1 MINYDEALSF
11 IHGINSL
18 FCNPGLERTRELCRA
33 LGDPQDKLKFIHIAG
48 TNGKGS
54 TSAMLDSILREAG
67 YKVGL
72 YTSPFVLKFNER
84 IRVNGES
91 ISDNELCQMV
101 ELIRPMAEKME
112 DKPTEFE
119 LITAIAFEHFRRS
132 GCDVVVLE
140 CGLGGRFDATNVIS
154 TSLLSIITGI
164 SLDHTGILG
173 DRVEKIAY
181 EKAGIIKKNVPL
193 ILGGE
198 SAEADA
204 VISCEAEKKDAPI
217 LKIDYSRI
225 KIKNAD
231 LEGTEFDFGEWK
243 GVNLSL
249 LGMYQPRN
257 AAVVL
262 TAVEKLRE
270 GGFVIPDEAVFA
282 GLKKA
287 KWMARFEIISKNPT
301 VIFDGA
307 HNAEGISAA
316 RRSIEEYFGDKDVI
330 VISGVLRDK
339 EYEKIAADIAAV
351 SREVYTIT
359 PPSPRAMSAADYAEV
374 LRKNGAFATPCDSMS
389 EAISLAKKSAQ
400 DRGKTVFILGSLYTY
415 AEAISAIKS

>member
-18 FCNPGLERTRELCRA
+18 FCNPGLERTMELCRA
-33 LGDPQDKLKFIHIAG
+33 LGSPQDKLKFIHIAG

-84 IRVNGES
+84 IRVDGECISNGE
-91 ISDNELCQMV
+91 LCEIV
-101 ELIRPMAEKME
+101 ELVRPIAEAME
-112 DKPTEFE
+112 DHPTEFE
-119 LITAIAFEHFRRS
+119 LITAIAFEYFRRC

-140 CGLGGRFDATNVIS
+140 CGLGGRLDATNVIS
-154 TSLLSIITGI
+154 TAALSIITGI
-164 SLDHTGILG
+164 SLDHTAILG
-173 DRVEKIAY
+173 DRVEKIAA
-181 EKAGIIKKNVPL
+181 EKAGIIKKGVPL

-198 SAEADA
+198 SPQAEA
-204 VISCEAEKKDAPI
+204 VISREAAEKGAEI
-217 LKIDYSRI
+217 SKIDYSHI
-225 KIKNAD
+225 KIKKAD
-231 LEGTEFDFGEWK
+231 LCSTEFDFGDWK

-249 LGMYQPRN
+249 LGTYQPKN

-270 GGFVIPDEAVFA
+270 GGFDISDKAVFS
-282 GLKKA
+282 GLAKA
-287 KWMARFEIISKNPT
+287 EWMARFEIIGKNPT

-316 RRSIEEYFGDKDVI
+316 RKSIEAYLKDEDAV
-330 VISGVLRDK
+330 VVSGVLRDK

-351 SREVYTIT
+351 SSEVYTIT
-359 PPSPRAMSAADYAEV
+359 PPSPRALNAAEYADV
-374 LRKNGAFATPCDSMS
+374 LRKNGAFAKPCEGMS
-389 EAISLAKKSAQ
+389 EAISLAKRSAKEQ
-400 DRGKTVFILGSLYTY
+400 GKTVFILGSLYTY
-415 AEAISAIKS
+415 AEAISAIKE

>member
-18 FCNPGLERTRELCRA
+18 FCNPGLERTMELCRA
-33 LGDPQDKLKFIHIAG
+33 LGSPQDKLKFIHIAG

-84 IRVNGES
+84 IRVDGECISNGE
-91 ISDNELCQMV
+91 LCEIV
-101 ELIRPMAEKME
+101 ELVRPIAEAME
-112 DKPTEFE
+112 DHPTEFE
-119 LITAIAFEHFRRS
+119 LITAIAFEHFRRC

-140 CGLGGRFDATNVIS
+140 CGLGGRLDATNVIS
-154 TSLLSIITGI
+154 TAALSIITGI
-164 SLDHTGILG
+164 SLDHTAILG
-173 DRVEKIAY
+173 DRVEKIAA
-181 EKAGIIKKNVPL
+181 EKAGIIKKGVPL

-198 SAEADA
+198 SPLAEA
-204 VISCEAEKKDAPI
+204 VISREAAEKCAEI
-217 LKIDYSRI
+217 SKIDYSRI
-225 KIKNAD
+225 KVKRAD
-231 LEGTEFDFGEWK
+231 LCGTEFDFGDWK

-249 LGMYQPRN
+249 LGTYQPKN
-257 AAVVL
+257 AAVAL

-270 GGFVIPDEAVFA
+270 GGFDISDKAVFS
-282 GLKKA
+282 GLAKA
-287 KWMARFEIISKNPT
+287 KWMARFEIIGKNPT

-316 RRSIEEYFGDKDVI
+316 RKSIEAYLEDEDAV
-330 VISGVLRDK
+330 VVSGVLRDK

-351 SREVYTIT
+351 SSEVYTIT
-359 PPSPRAMSAADYAEV
+359 PPSPRALNADEYADV
-374 LRKNGAFATPCDSMS
+374 LRKNGAFAKPCEGMS
-389 EAISLAKKSAQ
+389 EAISLAKRSAKEQ
-400 DRGKTVFILGSLYTY
+400 GKTVFILGSLYTY
-415 AEAISAIKS
+415 AEAISAIKE